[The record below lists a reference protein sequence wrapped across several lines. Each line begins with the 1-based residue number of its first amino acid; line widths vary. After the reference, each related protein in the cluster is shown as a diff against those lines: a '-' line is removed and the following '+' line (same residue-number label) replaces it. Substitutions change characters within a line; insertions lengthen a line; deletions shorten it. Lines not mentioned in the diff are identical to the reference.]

1 MEHGVWQPGK
11 IFNLYEYLS
20 WNGCKS
26 HFIWNGIPVPY
37 LLSVK
42 IDWYAIENIT
52 HRIEILNS
60 WNG

>member
-1 MEHGVWQPGK
+1 MNIYPEMDAKV
-11 IFNLYEYLS
+11 ILYE
-20 WNGCKS
+20 
-26 HFIWNGIPVPY
+26 IPMPY

>member
-1 MEHGVWQPGK
+1 MEHRVWQPGK
-11 IFNLYEYLS
+11 SLIYMNIYREMDAKVILYET
-20 WNGCKS
+20 
-26 HFIWNGIPVPY
+26 VY

-42 IDWYAIENIT
+42 IDWYALENIT

>member
-1 MEHGVWQPGK
+1 MNIYPEMDAKV
-11 IFNLYEYLS
+11 ILYETVYL
-20 WNGCKS
+20 
-26 HFIWNGIPVPY
+26 PVPY